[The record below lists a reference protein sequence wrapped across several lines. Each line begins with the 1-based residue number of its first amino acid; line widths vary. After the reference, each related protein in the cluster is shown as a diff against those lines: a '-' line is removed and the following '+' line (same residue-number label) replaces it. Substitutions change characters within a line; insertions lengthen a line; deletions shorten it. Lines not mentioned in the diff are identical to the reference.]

1 MRKIIIL
8 MFLSILNLSCI
19 AKVKLESGSLC
30 CLKGEKT
37 VAVSLDLTRIK
48 YNKALPFKDFLSLGR
63 RVTDWKERSLDYF
76 VKEFNDECYKRN
88 LSVTTH
94 SRDAKYILVLTPLV
108 VYKDGSISGNAY
120 LREVGSTKLEATM
133 AFKSDDGDN
142 DDPITFKDPMDELGE
157 SFAKLFI
164 REIKK
169 ANK

>member
-8 MFLSILNLSCI
+8 MFLSILNLSCF
-19 AKVKLESGSLC
+19 ASVRLESGSLS

-37 VAVSLDLTRIK
+37 VGVSLDLTRIK
-48 YNKALPFKDFLSLGR
+48 YKKDLPFKDFLALGR
-63 RVTDWKERSLDYF
+63 RVADWKERSLDYF

-94 SRDAKYILVLTPLV
+94 SRGTKYILVLTPLV

>member
-1 MRKIIIL
+1 MKKIIIL

-94 SRDAKYILVLTPLV
+94 SRGTKYILVLTPLV
-108 VYKDGSISGNAY
+108 VYNDGSISGNAY
-120 LREVGSTKLEATM
+120 LCEVGSTKLEATM
-133 AFKSDDGDN
+133 VFKSDDGDN

-169 ANK
+169 ASK

>member
-1 MRKIIIL
+1 M
-8 MFLSILNLSCI
+8 
-19 AKVKLESGSLC
+19 
-30 CLKGEKT
+30 
-37 VAVSLDLTRIK
+37 TRIK
-48 YNKALPFKDFLSLGR
+48 YNKDFPFKDFLSLGR

-94 SRDAKYILVLTPLV
+94 SRDAKYILVLTPLL
-108 VYKDGSISGNAY
+108 VYKDRSISGNAY
-120 LREVGSTKLEATM
+120 LREVGSSKLETTM
-133 AFKSDDGDN
+133 VFKSDDGDN

>member
-37 VAVSLDLTRIK
+37 VAVCLDLTRIK
-48 YNKALPFKDFLSLGR
+48 YNKDLPFKDFLSLGR

-94 SRDAKYILVLTPLV
+94 SRGTKYILVLTP
-108 VYKDGSISGNAY
+108 
-120 LREVGSTKLEATM
+120 
-133 AFKSDDGDN
+133 
-142 DDPITFKDPMDELGE
+142 
-157 SFAKLFI
+157 
-164 REIKK
+164 
-169 ANK
+169 

>member
-48 YNKALPFKDFLSLGR
+48 YNKDFPFKDFLSLGR
-63 RVTDWKERSLDYF
+63 RVTDWKERSLDYL
-76 VKEFNDECYKRN
+76 VKGFNDECYKRN

-120 LREVGSTKLEATM
+120 LLEVGSTKLKTTM

-142 DDPITFKDPMDELGE
+142 DDPITFKNPMDELGE

>member
-1 MRKIIIL
+1 M
-8 MFLSILNLSCI
+8 
-19 AKVKLESGSLC
+19 
-30 CLKGEKT
+30 
-37 VAVSLDLTRIK
+37 TRIK
-48 YNKALPFKDFLSLGR
+48 YNKDFPFKDFLSLGR
-63 RVTDWKERSLDYF
+63 RVTDWKERSLNYL
-76 VKEFNDECYKRN
+76 VKEFNDECYRRN

-94 SRDAKYILVLTPLV
+94 SRDAKYILVLTPLL

-120 LREVGSTKLEATM
+120 LREVGSSKLKTTM

-142 DDPITFKDPMDELGE
+142 DDPITFKNPMDELGE

>member
-37 VAVSLDLTRIK
+37 VAVCLDLTRIK
-48 YNKALPFKDFLSLGR
+48 YNKDLPFKDFLSLGR
-63 RVTDWKERSLDYF
+63 RVADWKERSLDYF

-94 SRDAKYILVLTPLV
+94 SRGTKYILVLTPLV
-108 VYKDGSISGNAY
+108 VYKDGSIRGQS
-120 LREVGSTKLEATM
+120 
-133 AFKSDDGDN
+133 
-142 DDPITFKDPMDELGE
+142 
-157 SFAKLFI
+157 
-164 REIKK
+164 
-169 ANK
+169 

>member
-37 VAVSLDLTRIK
+37 VTVCLDLTRIK
-48 YNKALPFKDFLSLGR
+48 YNKDLPFKDFLSLGR

-108 VYKDGSISGNAY
+108 VYKDGRISGNAY

-133 AFKSDDGDN
+133 AFKSDYGDN

>member
-48 YNKALPFKDFLSLGR
+48 YNKDFPFKDFLSLGR
-63 RVTDWKERSLDYF
+63 RVTDWKERSLDYL

-108 VYKDGSISGNAY
+108 VYKDGSN
-120 LREVGSTKLEATM
+120 
-133 AFKSDDGDN
+133 
-142 DDPITFKDPMDELGE
+142 
-157 SFAKLFI
+157 
-164 REIKK
+164 
-169 ANK
+169 

>member
-1 MRKIIIL
+1 M
-8 MFLSILNLSCI
+8 
-19 AKVKLESGSLC
+19 
-30 CLKGEKT
+30 
-37 VAVSLDLTRIK
+37 TRIK

-88 LSVTTH
+88 LNVTTH

-120 LREVGSTKLEATM
+120 LREVGSTTLEATM
-133 AFKSDDGDN
+133 VFKSDDGDN

-164 REIKK
+164 KEIRK